1 MKIVVLT
8 GSPQKQ
14 GSSNL
19 LAKQFIKGAQE
30 TGHIVSTIDVAHA
43 NVSPCLGCINCG
55 FNGPCIQKDEMGSEK
70 SALHGIKSEILNAD
84 MIVFVTPLYYYG
96 MSSQLKIIIDRFCA
110 FNGDIQRKHMKSA
123 LISTAWNADSWTFEA
138 LETHYKTLVRYLNFI
153 DLGTILGKGCGTPY
167 MTANSNYMD
176 LAYKFGKSMR
186 GNL

>member
-19 LAKQFIKGAQE
+19 LAKQFIKGAE
-30 TGHIVSTIDVAHA
+30 EAGHIVLTIDVAHA
-43 NVSPCLGCINCG
+43 NIAPCLGCINCG

-96 MSSQLKIIIDRFCA
+96 MSSQLKIIIVYF
-110 FNGDIQRKHMKSA
+110 IH
-123 LISTAWNADSWTFEA
+123 IS
-138 LETHYKTLVRYLNFI
+138 
-153 DLGTILGKGCGTPY
+153 
-167 MTANSNYMD
+167 
-176 LAYKFGKSMR
+176 
-186 GNL
+186 